1 MVFFKQSVLYS
12 VILNRTT
19 ATTDEKLLTTAYRRS
34 IRTSI
39 LPHSIN
45 VDVDVVIIAE
55 YSLTL
60 FLLLLAIA
68 RSIV

>member
-1 MVFFKQSVLYS
+1 VVFFKQSVLYS